1 MDFCCLKIRDKP
13 HAPTTHIG
21 KTKSNNNIKNNDN
34 NNNNNSSSNNNNK
47 ITKQQYNSIVEHLVR
62 CMHLLRIKRQLQNYF
77 TKITYDS
84 KAVCFNGSI
93 MKLM

>member
-1 MDFCCLKIRDKP
+1 MDFCSLKIRDKP
-13 HAPTTHIG
+13 HTYIG
-21 KTKSNNNIKNNDN
+21 KRKSDN
-34 NNNNNSSSNNNNK
+34 NNNNSNNNKNK
-47 ITKQQYNSIVEHLVR
+47 IIKQQNNSRAEHLVR

-77 TKITYDS
+77 SKITYDS

>member
-1 MDFCCLKIRDKP
+1 MHRD
-13 HAPTTHIG
+13 THIG
-21 KTKSNNNIKNNDN
+21 KKKSNNDINKNKN
-34 NNNNNSSSNNNNK
+34 NNNNNNNK
-47 ITKQQYNSIVEHLVR
+47 IIKQQYNSRAEHLVR

-77 TKITYDS
+77 SKITYDS

>member
-1 MDFCCLKIRDKP
+1 M
-13 HAPTTHIG
+13 HQHTNIG
-21 KTKSNNNIKNNDN
+21 EKKSNNNIN
-34 NNNNNSSSNNNNK
+34 NNNNNNNNNNK
-47 ITKQQYNSIVEHLVR
+47 NNKNKNKNNKNKIIKQQYNSRAAHLVR

-77 TKITYDS
+77 SEITYDS

>member
-1 MDFCCLKIRDKP
+1 MLLKVLMDFCSLKIRDKP
-13 HAPTTHIG
+13 HAPTHTLIIIII
-21 KTKSNNNIKNNDN
+21 IKY
-34 NNNNNSSSNNNNK
+34 K
-47 ITKQQYNSIVEHLVR
+47 IIKQQYNSRAEHLVR

-77 TKITYDS
+77 SKITYDS